1 MRLIKYSRTSF
12 HMRSIYFIFA
22 KSLEEKRKKQSLPSD
37 SDKERGVE
45 IPSVR

>member
-22 KSLEEKRKKQSLPSD
+22 KSLGGEKKKA
-37 SDKERGVE
+37 
-45 IPSVR
+45 IPS